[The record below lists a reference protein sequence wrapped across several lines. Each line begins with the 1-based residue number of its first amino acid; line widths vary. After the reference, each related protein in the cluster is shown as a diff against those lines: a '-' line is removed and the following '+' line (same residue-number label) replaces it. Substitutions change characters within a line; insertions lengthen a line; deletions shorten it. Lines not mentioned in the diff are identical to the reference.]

1 MLLEIADTFEML
13 EQFEVLEQFEL
24 PRLLEQLE
32 YLFRIVL
39 STILGLLIG
48 HERKNRNK
56 SAGIRTHAIV
66 ALGAALIMVVSKY
79 GFTDIPDYDAA
90 RVAAQVVSGVGFLGA
105 GVIFVRNNLVS
116 GLTTAA
122 GIWAT
127 AGVGLA
133 MGSGLYVIGISSA
146 ILIILLQFVM
156 HRIAF
161 FAKVASC
168 GMVRLTIAQKQGA
181 VKEIEDFIRREKI
194 DVAGI
199 KINKSKK
206 DEIKLELDLV
216 YPPGY
221 DKAELLSRLAEQ
233 GQVITVS
240 E

>member
-1 MLLEIADTFEML
+1 MSNIEYVMGLMEPRMLM
-13 EQFEVLEQFEL
+13 EQAEL
-24 PRLLEQLE
+24 LL
-32 YLFRIVL
+32 RIVVACA
-39 STILGLLIG
+39 LGLMIG

-66 ALGAALIMVVSKY
+66 AMGSALVMIVSKY

-105 GVIFVRNNLVS
+105 GVIFVRNNLVN

-133 MGSGLYVIGISSA
+133 MGSGLYVIGIA
-146 ILIILLQFVM
+146 GAVILILLQEIM

-168 GMVRLTIAQKQGA
+168 GNILLTIAQEPGA
-181 VKEIEDFIRREKI
+181 VKRMEDYLEAAKVE
-194 DVAGI
+194 VASI
-199 KINKSKK
+199 KVRKNKK
-206 DEIKLELDLV
+206 EEVKLEFEV
-216 YPPGY
+216 IYPPGF
-221 DKAELLSRLAEQ
+221 DKAALFAHLAEMES
-233 GQVITVS
+233 VMTVS